1 MADGS
6 RYIRDIA
13 LALARL
19 NSAMKSAGLEPV
31 VVVVV
36 TERAFR
42 SIEGMP
48 KAADYMTRVD
58 PRMVYP
64 VKIAG
69 VRIEPDMRT

>member
-6 RYIRDIA
+6 RFIRDIA

-19 NSAMKSAGLEPV
+19 NTAMKAAGLEPV
-31 VVVVV
+31 VGLVV
-36 TERAFR
+36 TEAAFR

-48 KAADYMTRVD
+48 KASDYMVRMD
-58 PRMVYP
+58 PAHVYP

-69 VRIEPDMRT
+69 VRIEPDMRS